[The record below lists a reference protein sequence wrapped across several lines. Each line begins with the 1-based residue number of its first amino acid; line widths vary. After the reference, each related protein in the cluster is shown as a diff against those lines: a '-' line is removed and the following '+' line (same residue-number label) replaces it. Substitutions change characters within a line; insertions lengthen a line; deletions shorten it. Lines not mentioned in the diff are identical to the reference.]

1 MANRLIANSVSEKP
15 FDKMNNQGRQQI
27 MDKPAVS
34 GMF

>member
-15 FDKMNNQGRQQI
+15 SDKTTRAYRQI

-34 GMF
+34 GIF

>member
-15 FDKMNNQGRQQI
+15 FDKTRTRADRQI

-34 GMF
+34 GIF